1 MDIIISLKKL
11 LMNNLL
17 YLLFIGCTIHSSLD
31 TAIIKTPTTQCG
43 MCKQTIE
50 SNLLTIK
57 GVKSATVDM
66 LNYQTVI
73 TYKTNRVNLEDLELA
88 IAKSGYQANEVKADS
103 TAYEKLHLCCR
114 LPKDR
119 K

>member
-1 MDIIISLKKL
+1 MKKL
-11 LMNNLL
+11 LII
-17 YLLFIGCTIHSSLD
+17 LFTFLIIACSTAPTFH

-73 TYKTNRVNLEDLELA
+73 TYKTNRANLEDLELA